1 MLKVNNS
8 PTKKISKT
16 RVSQKK
22 DEINHLN
29 DSLAS
34 LQNNNNIENIIMICS
49 TDTETTQE
57 NDNLPIK
64 KIKPGYSRKRDRD
77 TIESTTEDS
86 DGIMNVSDEE
96 ESIKLPKAKKKKIE
110 KEVTPR

>member
-22 DEINHLN
+22 DEVNHLN

-34 LQNNNNIENIIMICS
+34 LQNKENITGIDDNNIENIIMICS

-57 NDNLPIK
+57 NDNLPK
-64 KIKPGYSRKRDRD
+64 KIKTGYSRKRDRD

-86 DGIMNVSDEE
+86 
-96 ESIKLPKAKKKKIE
+96 
-110 KEVTPR
+110 